1 MGHCVEYKHRAINQ
15 RLKRNIE
22 MQFHIA
28 GDEQGTPSFEGVL
41 ERINVVLGT
50 NGSGKSKLLD
60 GIDLIAAEQET
71 GFEVVSV

>member
-1 MGHCVEYKHRAINQ
+1 
-15 RLKRNIE
+15 